1 MSISKIMSSLAIL
14 LVLLTGCSQS
24 SKHTKGDNVDQQGNA
39 YRIVPTTV
47 ALTMTLDKLD
57 IPIVGKPTTYKTL
70 PKRYKD
76 VPEVGQPMQPS
87 VEAVKQV
94 NPTHVLSVSTIKD
107 EMKPF
112 YKQLNMKGYYYDY
125 DSLDGMEKSI
135 TQLGHQFNRE
145 SKAKALNQ
153 HINSVKKDIQDKAAK
168 QKKHPK
174 VLILMGVPGSYLVA
188 TDKSYI
194 GDLVK
199 IAGGENVIKD
209 TSKQYISSNT
219 ENLVNVDPDIIL
231 RLPHGM
237 PDEVKKMFQKEF
249 KQNDIWKHFKAVKED
264 RVYDLEEIPF
274 GITANV
280 DADDAMKQLYDVF
293 YNQH

>member
-1 MSISKIMSSLAIL
+1 MKHVKTIILGIICAIL
-14 LVLLTGCSQS
+14 LVACESS
-24 SKHTKGDNVDQQGNA
+24 SKSKKEEKA
-39 YRIVPTTV
+39 EKYRIVPTTV

-57 IPIVGKPTTYKTL
+57 LPIVGKPTSYKTL
-70 PKRYKD
+70 PTRYKD

-87 VEAVKQV
+87 VEAVKKL

-125 DSLDGMEKSI
+125 DSLQGMENSI
-135 TQLGHQFNRE
+135 TKLGKQFNRTE
-145 SKAKALNQ
+145 KAKELND
-153 HINSVKKDIQDKAAK
+153 HLNKVKKEIEDKAAK
-168 QKKHPK
+168 QRKHPK

-199 IAGGENVIKD
+199 IAGGENVIKVKD
-209 TSKQYISSNT
+209 RQYISSNT
-219 ENLVNVDPDIIL
+219 ENLLNVDPDIIL

-237 PDEVKKMFQKEF
+237 PDEVKKMFKKEF
-249 KQNDIWKHFKAVKED
+249 KQNDIWKHFKAVKNNK
-264 RVYDLEEIPF
+264 VYDLEEIPF

-280 DADDAMKQLYDVF
+280 DADEAMKQLYDLF
-293 YNQH
+293 YNNKK

>member
-1 MSISKIMSSLAIL
+1 MRITRL
-14 LVLLTGCSQS
+14 LITIITYIVLLSGCETDDSNKKKDKAE
-24 SKHTKGDNVDQQGNA
+24 SKDV
-39 YRIVPTTV
+39 RIVPTTV

-57 IPIVGKPTTYKTL
+57 LPIVGKPTSYKKL
-70 PKRYKD
+70 PDRYKN
-76 VPEVGQPMQPS
+76 VPEVGQPMEPS
-87 VEAVKQV
+87 VEAVKKV

-112 YKQLNMKGYYYDY
+112 YKQLNMKGYFYDY

-135 TQLGHQFNRE
+135 TELGKQFNRE
-145 SKAKALNQ
+145 KKAKELNN
-153 HINSVKKDIQDKAAK
+153 HLNSVKSNIESKVAK

-174 VLILMGVPGSYLVA
+174 VLILTGIPGSYLVA

-199 IAGGENVIKD
+199 IAGGENVIQD
-209 TSKQYISSNT
+209 HSKQYISSNT
-219 ENLVNVDPDIIL
+219 EHLVNVNPDIIL

-249 KQNDIWKHFKAVKED
+249 KQNDIWKHFKAVKTHQ
-264 RVYDLEEIPF
+264 VYDLEEVPF

-280 DADDAMKQLYDVF
+280 DADDAMTQLYNLF
-293 YNQH
+293 YKK

>member
-1 MSISKIMSSLAIL
+1 MNISKIMSSLAIL
-14 LVLLTGCSQS
+14 LMLLTGCSQ

>member
-1 MSISKIMSSLAIL
+1 MSSLAIL

>member
-1 MSISKIMSSLAIL
+1 MNISKIMSSLAIL

-280 DADDAMKQLYDVF
+280 DADDAMKQLSDVF

>member
-1 MSISKIMSSLAIL
+1 MRITRIL
-14 LVLLTGCSQS
+14 ITIITFIVLLSGCETDDSNKKKDKAE
-24 SKHTKGDNVDQQGNA
+24 SKDV
-39 YRIVPTTV
+39 RIVPTTV

-57 IPIVGKPTTYKTL
+57 LPIVGKPTSYKKL
-70 PKRYKD
+70 PDRYKN
-76 VPEVGQPMQPS
+76 VPEVGQPMEPS
-87 VEAVKQV
+87 VEAVKKV

-112 YKQLNMKGYYYDY
+112 YKQLNMKGYFYDY

-135 TQLGHQFNRE
+135 TELGKQFNRE
-145 SKAKALNQ
+145 KKAKELN
-153 HINSVKKDIQDKAAK
+153 HHLNSVKANIESKVAK

-174 VLILMGVPGSYLVA
+174 VLILMGIPGSYLVA

-199 IAGGENVIKD
+199 IAGGENVIQD
-209 TSKQYISSNT
+209 HSKQYISSNT
-219 ENLVNVDPDIIL
+219 EHLVNVNPDIIL

-249 KQNDIWKHFKAVKED
+249 KQNDIWKHFKAVKTHQ
-264 RVYDLEEIPF
+264 VYDLEEVPF

-280 DADDAMKQLYDVF
+280 DADDAMTQLYNLF
-293 YNQH
+293 YKK

>member
-1 MSISKIMSSLAIL
+1 M
-14 LVLLTGCSQS
+14 LLTGCSQ
-24 SKHTKGDNVDQQGNA
+24 HTKGDNVDQQGNA

>member
-1 MSISKIMSSLAIL
+1 
-14 LVLLTGCSQS
+14 
-24 SKHTKGDNVDQQGNA
+24 
-39 YRIVPTTV
+39 
-47 ALTMTLDKLD
+47 
-57 IPIVGKPTTYKTL
+57 
-70 PKRYKD
+70 
-76 VPEVGQPMQPS
+76 
-87 VEAVKQV
+87 
-94 NPTHVLSVSTIKD
+94 
-107 EMKPF
+107 
-112 YKQLNMKGYYYDY
+112 
-125 DSLDGMEKSI
+125 SLDGMEKSI

-249 KQNDIWKHFKAVKED
+249 KQNDIW
-264 RVYDLEEIPF
+264 
-274 GITANV
+274 
-280 DADDAMKQLYDVF
+280 
-293 YNQH
+293 

>member
-1 MSISKIMSSLAIL
+1 MNISKIMSSLAIL
-14 LVLLTGCSQS
+14 LMLLTGCSQS

-280 DADDAMKQLYDVF
+280 DADDAMKQLYNVF